1 MICSLRRYE
10 WEALANLLG
19 QGYAFQSAYCMIQS
33 DENVIRKLRQGMPL
47 TDLLTQ
53 GHHGLFY
60 DHLRFFLR
68 ITGVGDAIH
77 ASLAMADFLMKLR
90 RTLFQQASYPLL
102 LLCFSFAALFLFS
115 VCVLPQLMQSFALTE
130 MKEFTLLLT
139 MMRLLAY
146 VIILMGLSAF
156 GLWLLAKYV
165 PNLRFAILQF
175 LQRTHLPSQYCSYL
189 FAGYFTQMQRHGIS
203 TRQAFTFLASFRKG
217 SLLSSCAQNIADA
230 LAQGEE
236 ITDSLKKQRW
246 IEPGFVQSWQIAQ
259 HTQQLAEVLSQYQK
273 RQEEQWK
280 EYLKRFGVIIQVFTY
295 SFVAGMVILVYQI
308 LLLPLQL
315 LESF

>member
-60 DHLRFFLR
+60 DHLRFFLQ

-102 LLCFSFAALFLFS
+102 LLCFSCGTVFIQRLCFAS
-115 VCVLPQLMQSFALTE
+115 VNA
-130 MKEFTLLLT
+130 EF
-139 MMRLLAY
+139 
-146 VIILMGLSAF
+146 
-156 GLWLLAKYV
+156 
-165 PNLRFAILQF
+165 
-175 LQRTHLPSQYCSYL
+175 
-189 FAGYFTQMQRHGIS
+189 FTDRNERIYATSH
-203 TRQAFTFLASFRKG
+203 
-217 SLLSSCAQNIADA
+217 NDA
-230 LAQGEE
+230 LVG
-236 ITDSLKKQRW
+236 ICNY
-246 IEPGFVQSWQIAQ
+246 PNGFI
-259 HTQQLAEVLSQYQK
+259 
-273 RQEEQWK
+273 
-280 EYLKRFGVIIQVFTY
+280 
-295 SFVAGMVILVYQI
+295 SFWFVVVGKICT
-308 LLLPLQL
+308 
-315 LESF
+315 